1 MSIASL
7 VKEKVLKQM
16 EESIYANLQLEVTES
31 LEANTASLHA
41 EWGVMVNHNER
52 SRLGIARTATS
63 ILRSSGQAACSR
75 IECKSSEHIRHKLSD
90 TLRDISGQAYKAVD
104 IGTTKVYITRDTLP
118 IRFVAAHGTFNPIIQ
133 GTECLS
139 CCILA
144 GMRRGLDK
152 FAVIRPDPS
161 FDMEPGVISQ
171 LENSSLRRLRQD
183 ASVSMDALP
192 LLAQPSEVEEIEETG
207 KDVDNGSQS
216 AADSYNSGGSFNQ
229 DNSTG
234 QGYASSPEGDSYK
247 DERREQS

>member
-16 EESIYANLQLEVTES
+16 EESIYADLQLEVTES
-31 LEANTASLHA
+31 LEANTVSLHA

-52 SRLGIARTATS
+52 SRLGIARTAIS
-63 ILRSSGQAACSR
+63 ILRNSGQVACLR
-75 IECKSSEHIRHKLSD
+75 IGCKSSEHIKHKLSD

-118 IRFVAAHGTFNPIIQ
+118 IRFVAAHGTFNQ
-133 GTECLS
+133 KTECLS

-144 GMRRGLDK
+144 GMRRGLDN
-152 FAVIRPDPS
+152 FAIIRPDPS
-161 FDMEPGVISQ
+161 FDMEPGMIYR
-171 LENSSLRRLRQD
+171 LENSSLRGLRQD
-183 ASVSMDALP
+183 ASVSVDALP
-192 LLAQPSEVEEIEETG
+192 LLAQSSEVEEIEETG

-216 AADSYNSGGSFNQ
+216 AADSYNSGGSLDQ

-234 QGYASSPEGDSYK
+234 QGYESSPEGDSYK